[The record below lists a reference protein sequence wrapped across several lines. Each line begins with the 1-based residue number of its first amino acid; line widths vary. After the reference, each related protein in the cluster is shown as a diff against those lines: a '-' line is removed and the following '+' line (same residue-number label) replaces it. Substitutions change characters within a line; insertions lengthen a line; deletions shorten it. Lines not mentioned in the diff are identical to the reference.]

1 MDIDKLRE
9 KLLSSEKS
17 DISEAL
23 DIIYENEIIELAD
36 AMVEVLKRETSRS
49 LREKILVTIGKLL
62 NKLGSFNKL
71 GFETIK
77 QMFLAEDA
85 FIRNGVISLIKRSDG
100 TDYAHLR
107 ELSRCEDKDIRKF
120 VIDALSNDNCPQS
133 IEIIHDLIT
142 DKDINIRITS
152 VDYLGDFKTEE
163 YSDEIADIFLNTKN
177 PMLKISCLESIAK
190 IGKKP
195 QKFDLIYKELTEK
208 PDNLMIFSFLKIL
221 GAFGGEDSFS
231 YLEKILLDEK
241 NFFLKN
247 VIDAVELILI
257 NTNLKMPENL
267 KNAFFKRVNTA
278 SSNDKYEIMKLLA
291 KNDGDEMAQ
300 NARENLESK
309 DDMIM
314 LSAIEIIADT
324 GCMGDIDRLEE
335 IASET
340 ESDDILEAVGDAVMK
355 IKERF
360 NQK

>member
-1 MDIDKLRE
+1 MDINNLRE

-17 DISEAL
+17 DVSEAL

-36 AMVEVLKRETSRS
+36 VMVEVLKKETSRS
-49 LREKILVTIGKLL
+49 MREKILVTIGKLF

-77 QMFLAEDA
+77 QMFFAEDA
-85 FIRNGVISLIKRSDG
+85 FIRNGIISLIKRSDG
-100 TDYAHLR
+100 TDYSHLR
-107 ELSRCEDKDIRKF
+107 ELSRCDDKDIRKF
-120 VIDALSNDNCPQS
+120 IIDALSNDASPQS
-133 IEIIHDLIT
+133 IEIIHELLT
-142 DKDINIRITS
+142 DEDINIRITS

-163 YSDEIADIFLNTKN
+163 YADEITDIFLNTEN

-195 QKFDLIYKELTEK
+195 QKFDLVYKELTEK
-208 PDNLMIFSFLKIL
+208 PDSLMIFSFLKIL
-221 GAFGGEDSFS
+221 GAFGNEETFS

-257 NTNLKMPENL
+257 NNNLKMPDNL
-267 KNAFFKRVNTA
+267 KNAFLKRVETA
-278 SSNDKYEIMKLLA
+278 ASNDKYEIMKLLA

-300 NARENLESK
+300 NARDSLKSEDE
-309 DDMIM
+309 MIL
-314 LSAIEIIADT
+314 LSAIEILADT
-324 GCMGDIDRLEE
+324 GNLGDIDKLEDV
-335 IASET
+335 ASET
-340 ESDDILEAVGDAVMK
+340 ESDDILEAIGDAVMK

-360 NQK
+360 NQ